1 VTDSDVI
8 SSEAGGTSPGLL
20 ERVKN
25 QDRSAWERLG
35 QLYGPLI
42 LHWCRSKGLQ
52 AADAENV
59 RQEVFLAVHRAV
71 GGFQREPP
79 RLTFRGWLRTIT
91 KNKIIDHVRQEG
103 KRPAAVG
110 GDEWQRRIEALSTD
124 LPDDDSSAHEERSL
138 LVRRALDLL
147 RTDFEP
153 QTWTAFW
160 RVRIDGLSAQ
170 TVAEELHISASAV
183 HTACYRVRNRLE
195 AEFAGLIED

>member
-8 SSEAGGTSPGLL
+8 SSEADGTSLSLL

-25 QDRSAWERLG
+25 QDGAAWQRLG
-35 QLYGPLI
+35 ELYGPLI
-42 LHWCRSKGLQ
+42 LHWCRLRGLQ
-52 AADAENV
+52 EADAENV

-71 GGFQREPP
+71 GEFQREPP

-91 KNKIIDHVRQEG
+91 KNKIIDHLRQVG
-103 KRPAAVG
+103 KLPDAVG
-110 GDEWQRRIEALSTD
+110 GDEWQQRIEALSAD
-124 LPDDDSSAHEERSL
+124 LPDDDSSAHEEKSL

-147 RTDFEP
+147 QTDFEP

-160 RVRIDGLSAQ
+160 RVRIDGLPAQ
-170 TVAEELHISASAV
+170 AVAEELQTSTSAV

>member
-1 VTDSDVI
+1 MTDSDVI
-8 SSEAGGTSPGLL
+8 SSEADGTSLSLL

-42 LHWCRSKGLQ
+42 LHWCRLKGLQ

-59 RQEVFLAVHRAV
+59 RQEVFMAIHRAV
-71 GGFQREPP
+71 GEFRREPP
-79 RLTFRGWLRTIT
+79 LLTFRRWLRTIT

-103 KRPAAVG
+103 KRPDAVG
-110 GDEWQRRIEALSTD
+110 GGEWQRRIEALSADT
-124 LPDDDSSAHEERSL
+124 PDDDSSAHEEKSL

-160 RVRIDGLSAQ
+160 RVRIDGLSARA
-170 TVAEELHISASAV
+170 VAEELHISASAV